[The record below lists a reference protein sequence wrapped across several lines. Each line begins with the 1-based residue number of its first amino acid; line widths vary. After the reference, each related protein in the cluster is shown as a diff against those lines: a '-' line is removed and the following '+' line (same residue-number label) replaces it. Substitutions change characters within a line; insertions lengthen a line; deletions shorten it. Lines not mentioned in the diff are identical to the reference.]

1 MRTRRNAQ
9 PRRNGGHGEYPLGSK
24 TSVFLRSSV
33 VASLRVL
40 FALVAIAIASTAS
53 AQDVKDVRAV
63 LQAANKAMG
72 GVNLR
77 TIEYSGA
84 GWSSR
89 IGQTYGLSEDWPKY
103 EVSGYTRAIDYD
115 ARWSREDYT
124 RRQGNYPTLGGAP
137 MAQQKM
143 TAILSGTYAW
153 DIQNDMPVPV
163 ARPYLDGVAY
173 SDLRQLEIALTPHG
187 ALRAALAATN
197 ATAITQPVVGGSDF
211 GLSQF
216 GRKVTIVSFSLLGKY
231 KMNVTIND
239 QNLVELVDTWFPNPV
254 YGDMDY
260 EMRYTKYKDFGG
272 IQFPT
277 LVHVHQGD
285 PRLNPAH
292 NYYELNVTSVKGNVP
307 VPTLP
312 VPEAVKTAT
321 APSVK
326 VESQK
331 LADGVWLVAG
341 GTHHSMLVEFKD
353 FVAVVEAPVN
363 EERSIAVIAEVNRLA
378 PNKTI
383 KYVVNTHHHFD
394 HSGGLR
400 TYFSQGTTVVTHESN
415 REYYV
420 DILFNPAAWTL
431 KPDRMSIYNPMYMIS
446 RRPPPIETVGGDT
459 RATGP
464 YVITDGARMLEV
476 FHVQDMAYELGEP
489 SYRQGNHGADML
501 MAYLPK
507 EKILLNADLYSPPAQ
522 GAAPPTAS
530 NGMRTL
536 YRNMLKLKLDVD
548 QHVPIHGRVG
558 TNAEFLK
565 IVGAS
570 E

>member
-1 MRTRRNAQ
+1 MRASA
-9 PRRNGGHGEYPLGSK
+9 GA
-24 TSVFLRSSV
+24 VFLI
-33 VASLRVL
+33 L
-40 FALVAIAIASTAS
+40 AIAFTGAS

-63 LQAANKAMG
+63 LQAATKAMG
-72 GVNLR
+72 GVGLK

-84 GWSSR
+84 GWFSR
-89 IGQTYGLSEDWPKY
+89 VGQTYGLNEDWPKY
-103 EVSGYTRAIDYD
+103 EVTGYTRAIDYD

-124 RRQGNYPTLGGAP
+124 RRQGSYPTLGGAP

-153 DIQNDMPVPV
+153 DIQNDMPVAL

-173 SDLRQLEIALTPHG
+173 SDLRQLELALTPHG
-187 ALRAALAATN
+187 ALRAAMAATN
-197 ATAITQPVVGGSDF
+197 ATAITQPIVGASDF

-239 QNLVELVDTWFPNPV
+239 QNLVELVDTWFPNPI

-260 EMRYTKYKDFGG
+260 ETRYTKYKDFGG

-292 NYYELNVTSVKGNVP
+292 NSYELNITSVKGNVTVQTMP
-307 VPTLP
+307 VPD
-312 VPEAVKTAT
+312 VVKTAT
-321 APSVK
+321 VAPVK
-326 VESQK
+326 VETQK
-331 LADGVWLVAG
+331 LADGVWLLAG
-341 GTHHSMLVEFKD
+341 GTHHSMLVDFKD

-363 EERSIAVIAEVNRLA
+363 EARSLAVIAEVNRLA
-378 PNKTI
+378 PDKPI
-383 KYVVNTHHHFD
+383 RYVVNTHHHFD
-394 HSGGLR
+394 HAGGLR

-415 REYYV
+415 RDYYV
-420 DILFNPAAWTL
+420 NILFHPAAWTL
-431 KPDRMSIYNPMYMIS
+431 QPDRMSIYNPMFMIS

-459 RATGP
+459 RATAP
-464 YVITDGARMLEV
+464 YVITDGVRVLEV
-476 FHVQDMAYELGEP
+476 FHVQDMAYELGDN
-489 SYRQGNHGADML
+489 SYRQGNHGQDML

-522 GAAPPTAS
+522 GAAPSAAT

-536 YRNMLKLKLDVD
+536 YRNMVKLKLGVD

-565 IVGAS
+565 IVGPG

>member
-1 MRTRRNAQ
+1 M
-9 PRRNGGHGEYPLGSK
+9 
-24 TSVFLRSSV
+24 TSASS
-33 VASLRVL
+33 AGLQACRVL
-40 FALVAIAIASTAS
+40 LGLLVLSSSTS
-53 AQDVKDVRAV
+53 AQEVKDVRAV

-72 GVNLR
+72 GVNLK

-89 IGQTYGLSEDWPKY
+89 IGQTYGLNEDWPKY
-103 EVSGYTRAIDYD
+103 EVTGYTRAIDYD
-115 ARWSREDYT
+115 VRWSREDYT

-137 MAQQKM
+137 MAQQKI
-143 TAILSGTYAW
+143 TSIESGTYAW
-153 DIQNDMPVPV
+153 DIQNDMPVPLT
-163 ARPYLDGVAY
+163 RLYLDGVTY
-173 SDLRQLEIALTPHG
+173 SDLRQLELALTPHG

-197 ATAITQPVVGGSDF
+197 ATAITQPIVGASDF

-239 QNLVELVDTWFPNPV
+239 QNLVELVDTWFPNPI

-277 LVHVHQGD
+277 LVHVHHGD

-292 NYYELNVTSVKGNVP
+292 NYYELNIASVKANVP
-307 VPTLP
+307 VQTMP
-312 VPEAVKTAT
+312 VPEVVKTAML
-321 APSVK
+321 APVK

-331 LADGVWLVAG
+331 LADGVWLLAG
-341 GTHHSMLVEFKD
+341 GTHHSMLVEFRD

-363 EERSIAVIAEVNRLA
+363 EDRSLAVIAEVNRLV

-394 HSGGLR
+394 HAGGLR

-420 DILFNPAAWTL
+420 DILFHPAAWTL
-431 KPDRMSIYNPMYMIS
+431 KPDRMSIYNPMFMIS

-459 RATGP
+459 RATAP
-464 YVITDGARMLEV
+464 YVITDGVRILEV
-476 FHVQDMAYELGEP
+476 FHVQDMAYELGDN
-489 SYRQGNHGADML
+489 SYRQGNHGQDML

-522 GAAPPTAS
+522 GAAPPAPT

-548 QHVPIHGRVG
+548 QHVPVHGRVG
-558 TNAEFLK
+558 SNAEFLK
-565 IVGAS
+565 IVAP